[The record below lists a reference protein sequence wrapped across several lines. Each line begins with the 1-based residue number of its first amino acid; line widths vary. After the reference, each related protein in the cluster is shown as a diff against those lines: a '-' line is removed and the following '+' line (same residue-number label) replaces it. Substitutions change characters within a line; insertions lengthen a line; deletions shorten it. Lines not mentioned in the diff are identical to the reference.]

1 MVLVRLNNP
10 PLSISDSAPNFAV
23 NDRVIRIRFILSVAV
38 ALMLTACAAFQADE
52 TTEAWKGRH
61 IDDLI
66 LSWGPPA
73 ALYGAGDG
81 RKTATFSLSRVISA
95 TQYYCNVTF
104 GTDAFGTITTATVD
118 GNLGGCN
125 RFFADKGPPQ

>member
-1 MVLVRLNNP
+1 M
-10 PLSISDSAPNFAV
+10 
-23 NDRVIRIRFILSVAV
+23 RFILSAAIVLFLAS
-38 ALMLTACAAFQADE
+38 CAAFKADE
-52 TTEAWKGRH
+52 ITESWKGRH

-73 ALYGAGDG
+73 AMHEVDDG
-81 RKTATFSLSRVISA
+81 RKTATFSHSRVISA

-104 GTDAFGTITTATVD
+104 ATDASGAITTATVD